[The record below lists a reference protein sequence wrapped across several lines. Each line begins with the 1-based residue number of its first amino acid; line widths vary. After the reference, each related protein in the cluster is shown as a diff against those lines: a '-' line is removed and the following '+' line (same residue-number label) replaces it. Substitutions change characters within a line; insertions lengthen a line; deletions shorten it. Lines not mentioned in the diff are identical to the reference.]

1 MDARGKFEEHEKC
14 VRVARGAAESN
25 SSFLSALL
33 IPKCIHNS
41 TYAQLKAWASDKV
54 QNSHNAQ
61 KKVNKRPYWLVKITP
76 HFILWFERQRLIHL
90 TDNCGWKAQ
99 NLRGKWRTEIKAGW
113 TQVSLKKCFKSQRP
127 EFAGAGLPTN
137 LRNVQLTSFFR
148 LYFVAC

>member
-61 KKVNKRPYWLVKITP
+61 KKSKQTSLLAGQNHATFYTLVWATTFDP
-76 HFILWFERQRLIHL
+76 FNR
-90 TDNCGWKAQ
+90 
-99 NLRGKWRTEIKAGW
+99 
-113 TQVSLKKCFKSQRP
+113 
-127 EFAGAGLPTN
+127 
-137 LRNVQLTSFFR
+137 
-148 LYFVAC
+148 